1 VSRRTRGVV
10 VSLAL
15 VGTTALTG
23 CSSGGSPGGSAVQV
37 DVPPLPAAAAGT
49 CRALVAD
56 LPERLARQ
64 TARPVTPGDAPAA
77 AWGDPA
83 ITLTCGADVPREF
96 NRFSS
101 CVQANGVGW
110 FVPQAQQQDQSADV
124 TWTAVGYRPVVTVHV
139 PAGYR
144 PEGAAAVIAE
154 LAPLVKHHLR
164 LVRPCR

>member
-1 VSRRTRGVV
+1 MTT
-10 VSLAL
+10 LA
-15 VGTTALTG
+15 G
-23 CSSGGSPGGSAVQV
+23 CSSGGSADGSAVAV
-37 DVPPLPAAAAGT
+37 EAPTLPPSAAAA

-56 LPERLARQ
+56 LPHRLAGQ
-64 TARPVTPGDAPAA
+64 PARPVTPHDAPAA

-83 ITLTCGADVPREF
+83 ITLACGADVPRELT
-96 NRFSS
+96 RFSA

-110 FVPQAQQQDQSADV
+110 FVPPAQEQDPSADV
-124 TWTAVGYRPVVTVHV
+124 TWTAVGYRPRVAVHV

-154 LAPLVKHHLR
+154 LAPTVRRHLR

>member
-1 VSRRTRGVV
+1 VLGS
-10 VSLAL
+10 
-15 VGTTALTG
+15 TALTG
-23 CSSGGSPGGSAVQV
+23 CSSGPAGGSAVEV
-37 DVPPLPAAAAGT
+37 DAPSLPASAVAT

-56 LPERLARQ
+56 LPHRLARQ
-64 TARPVTPGDAPAA
+64 AARPVTPRDAPAA

-83 ITLTCGADVPREF
+83 ITLGCGADVPREF

-110 FVPQAQQQDQSADV
+110 FVPEAQQQDQSADV
-124 TWTAVGYRPVVTVHV
+124 TWTAVGYRPVVSVHV

-154 LAPLVKHHLR
+154 LAPAVKDHLR